1 MISLN
6 LPNHFSNRLIVTD
19 SAQCGAWSFWAA
31 ANKRSRNAR
40 TSHSE
45 NPSNSDAVQFFFHT
59 LTIEPY
65 CQFRMKEQLYAH
77 FEKLLSTPD
86 KQLHLADQ
94 NFATKVNPRR
104 AYPECT
110 VNTGILFD
118 EDGDPIFNIEVA
130 STPVSPDTTAGKARK
145 GKGRRKLVPLSREL
159 WARLVQDERN
169 QRKQ

>member
-1 MISLN
+1 MISLT

-19 SAQCGAWSFWAA
+19 SAQCGAWSFGAA

-40 TSHSE
+40 TSHAE

-65 CQFRMKEQLYAH
+65 CQFRMKEQLYTH
-77 FEKLLSTPD
+77 FEKLLSTAD
-86 KQLHLADQ
+86 KQFTLNDQ
-94 NFATKVNPRR
+94 SFSAKVNPRR
-104 AYPECT
+104 TYPDCT

-145 GKGRRKLVPLSREL
+145 GKGSKKTGASFKRT
-159 WARLVQDERN
+159 LVQDERN

>member
-1 MISLN
+1 
-6 LPNHFSNRLIVTD
+6 
-19 SAQCGAWSFWAA
+19 
-31 ANKRSRNAR
+31 
-40 TSHSE
+40 
-45 NPSNSDAVQFFFHT
+45 
-59 LTIEPY
+59 
-65 CQFRMKEQLYAH
+65 MKEQLYAH

-86 KQLHLADQ
+86 KQLQLDDL

-104 AYPECT
+104 AYPECA
-110 VNTGILFD
+110 VNTCILFD